1 MLDIGYAVAFAGGVL
16 ALLSPC
22 SALLLPS
29 FFAYAFSGRT
39 ELVART
45 GVFLL
50 GLVVVLVPL
59 GAGSGALAALLT
71 EYRAAVI
78 TAAGTVIVVLGVVQI
93 LGGGW
98 ALAPAARL
106 QSRMAR
112 RGTWLAT
119 LGLGAAYGLAGF
131 CSGPV
136 LGAVLTVAAAGGQA
150 LRGAALLAVYAAGMA
165 LPLFL
170 LAALWQRFDLGR
182 RRWLRGRPYR
192 LGPLHLHTTTT
203 ISGLLFV
210 VIGVLF
216 VVFDGTAGLTGADPS
231 TAAAAE
237 ETVVSI
243 GDAVP
248 DLALLGAAAVAIGL
262 ITWWSLRRHRAP
274 TAPADT
280 DRDPGDDE
288 VTVRGAAPRP
298 GWSDPGDRPTRAR
311 RGRPRRR

>member
-1 MLDIGYAVAFAGGVL
+1 MLDIGYAAAFAGGVL

-29 FFAYAFSGRT
+29 FFAYAVGGRT

-59 GAGSGALAALLT
+59 GAGSGALASLLT
-71 EYRAAVI
+71 AHRATVVV
-78 TAAGTVIVVLGVVQI
+78 TAGVVIVALGVVQI

-98 ALAPAARL
+98 ALAPATRL
-106 QSRMAR
+106 QARMAQ

-131 CSGPV
+131 CSGPI

-165 LPLFL
+165 LPLFV

-182 RRWLRGRPYR
+182 RRWLRGRAYR
-192 LGPLHLHTTTT
+192 LGPLHLHTTST

-210 VIGVLF
+210 AIGVLF
-216 VVFDGTAGLTGADPS
+216 VLVDGTAGLVGTDPS
-231 TAAAAE
+231 TAAGVENA
-237 ETVVSI
+237 VVSI
-243 GDAVP
+243 AGDVP
-248 DLALLGAAAVAIGL
+248 DLALLGLAAAAVVATV
-262 ITWWSLRRHRAP
+262 TWTLTRRRAP
-274 TAPADT
+274 SRRSPDT
-280 DRDPGDDE
+280 PQHDRQG
-288 VTVRGAAPRP
+288 
-298 GWSDPGDRPTRAR
+298 S
-311 RGRPRRR
+311 

>member
-1 MLDIGYAVAFAGGVL
+1 MLDIGYAAAFAGGVL

-45 GVFLL
+45 GIFLL
-50 GLVVVLVPL
+50 GLVAVLVPL
-59 GAGSGALAALLT
+59 GAGSGALASLLT
-71 EYRAAVI
+71 QYRTAMIV
-78 TAAGTVIVVLGVVQI
+78 AAGTIIILLGVVQI

-98 ALAPAARL
+98 ALASAARL
-106 QSRMAR
+106 QTRLAR

-131 CSGPV
+131 CSGPI

-150 LRGAALLAVYAAGMA
+150 LRGAALLAVYAVGMA

-182 RRWLRGRPYR
+182 RRWLRGRTYR
-192 LGPLHLHTTTT
+192 LGPLQLHTTTT

-216 VVFDGTAGLTGADPS
+216 VVFDGTAGLTGVDPS

-237 ETVVSI
+237 NAALSV
-243 GDAVP
+243 GGAVP
-248 DLALLGAAAVAIGL
+248 DLALLAVAAVLIGL
-262 ITWWSLRRHRAP
+262 ITWWRL
-274 TAPADT
+274 
-280 DRDPGDDE
+280 
-288 VTVRGAAPRP
+288 
-298 GWSDPGDRPTRAR
+298 RAR
-311 RGRPRRR
+311 QPSGESARGPGRRTRSPR

>member
-1 MLDIGYAVAFAGGVL
+1 MLDIGYAAAFAGGVL

-50 GLVVVLVPL
+50 GLAIVLVPL
-59 GAGSGALAALLT
+59 GAGSGAVASLLT
-71 EYRAAVI
+71 EYRSTVVAL
-78 TAAGTVIVVLGVVQI
+78 AGTVIIVLGVVQI

-98 ALAPAARL
+98 ALASAARL

-131 CSGPV
+131 CSGPI
-136 LGAVLTVAAAGGQA
+136 LGAVLTVAAAGGEA

-165 LPLFL
+165 LPLFV

-182 RRWLRGRPYR
+182 RSWLRGRTFR
-192 LGPLHLHTTTT
+192 FGPLRLHTTST

-216 VVFDGTAGLTGADPS
+216 VVFDGTAGLAGADPS

-237 ETVVSI
+237 NTVVSI

-248 DLALLGAAAVAIGL
+248 DLALLGVAAVI
-262 ITWWSLRRHRAP
+262 IVVVTWRRLRRPRE
-274 TAPADT
+274 TAGAD
-280 DRDPGDDE
+280 DG
-288 VTVRGAAPRP
+288 RGS
-298 GWSDPGDRPTRAR
+298 GE
-311 RGRPRRR
+311 

>member
-1 MLDIGYAVAFAGGVL
+1 MVDIGYAAAFAGGVL

-29 FFAYAFSGRT
+29 FFAYAFGGRT

-50 GLVVVLVPL
+50 GLAIVLVPL
-59 GAGSGALAALLT
+59 GAGSGALASALT
-71 EYRAAVI
+71 AYRAEVVATAGVVI
-78 TAAGTVIVVLGVVQI
+78 IALGVVQL

-98 ALAPAARL
+98 ALASAGRL

-131 CSGPV
+131 CSGPI

-150 LRGAALLAVYAAGMA
+150 VRGASLLAVYAVGMA
-165 LPLFL
+165 LPLFV
-170 LAALWQRFDLGR
+170 LALLWQRFDLGR
-182 RRWLRGRPYR
+182 RRWLRGRAYR

-203 ISGLLFV
+203 VSGLLFV
-210 VIGVLF
+210 AIGTLF
-216 VVFDGTAGLTGADPS
+216 IAFDGTAGLTGADPS

-237 ETVVSI
+237 NLVVAV
-243 GDAVP
+243 GDSVP
-248 DLALLGAAAVAIGL
+248 DLALLGLAAAVTIAVVAWRL
-262 ITWWSLRRHRAP
+262 SRLRRRP
-274 TAPADT
+274 PGRDT
-280 DRDPGDDE
+280 TDLDRE
-288 VTVRGAAPRP
+288 APRP
-298 GWSDPGDRPTRAR
+298 R
-311 RGRPRRR
+311 